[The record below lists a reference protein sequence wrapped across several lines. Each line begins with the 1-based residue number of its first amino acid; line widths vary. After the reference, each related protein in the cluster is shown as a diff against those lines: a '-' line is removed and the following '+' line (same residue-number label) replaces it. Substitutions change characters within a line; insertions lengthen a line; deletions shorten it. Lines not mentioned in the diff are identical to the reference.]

1 MQGLAGS
8 PSVEDD
14 MTIYDELGVRTII
27 NAKGPSTR
35 LSGGFLDAEVAR
47 AMVEASQHCVDMAEL
62 QAAASRVIADTTN
75 AEAGYV
81 TSGAAAG
88 LLLGTAACVT
98 GLDPGKM
105 NRLPDTTGMKNE
117 AVMVRSQRN
126 FYDHAIRGAGVRI
139 VEVGLP
145 DRFAGAGVRDA
156 EGWEIDQAIGER
168 TALVFYVA
176 SAGARPPLAEVVK
189 IAHARGVPVLVD
201 AAGQLPPADNL
212 RRFVA
217 LGADLVAFS
226 GGKAIGG
233 PQASGFLAGRR
244 ELVAAVALQNL
255 DLDFPWELWRPPSDL
270 IDKSLLPGAP
280 HHGIGRPCKVGKEE
294 IVGLV
299 VALRRFAAADP
310 EARRGRWLA
319 LARTLAAQLDGI
331 PGTSA
336 RVVAERP
343 WREIPQV
350 ELALG
355 PEARGTAL
363 ALMQALETGSPPVF
377 ADPARLDEQ
386 VVVFGTSCL
395 REGDPFVIAT
405 RIRDFLGDR

>member
-1 MQGLAGS
+1 MG
-8 PSVEDD
+8 
-14 MTIYDELGVRTII
+14 IYEELGVRTII

-35 LSGGFLDAEVAR
+35 LSGGFLDAEVTR
-47 AMVEASQHCVDMAEL
+47 AMVEASRHCVDMAEL
-62 QAAASRVIADTTN
+62 QSAASRVIAEITG

-88 LLLGTAACVT
+88 LLLGAAACVT

-105 NRLPDTTGMKNE
+105 NRLPDTTGMKDE
-117 AVMVRSQRN
+117 IVMVRSQRN
-126 FYDHAIRGAGVRI
+126 FYDHAVRGAGVRV

-156 EGWEIDQAIGER
+156 EGWEIDQAIGDR
-168 TALVFYVA
+168 TAAVFYVA
-176 SAGARPPLAEVVK
+176 STNAQPPLAEVVK

-201 AAGQLPPADNL
+201 AAGQLPPTDNL

-233 PQASGFLAGRR
+233 PQASGFVAGRR
-244 ELVAAVALQNL
+244 DLIAAAALQHL
-255 DLDFPWELWRPPSDL
+255 DLDFPWELWCPPPDL
-270 IDKSLLPGAP
+270 IDKSVLPGAP

-299 VALRRFAAADP
+299 VALQRFAAADP
-310 EARRGRWLA
+310 AERRGRWLA
-319 LARTLAAQLDGI
+319 LAQALVAELDGI
-331 PGTSA
+331 PGTSVRLLA
-336 RVVAERP
+336 DRP

-350 ELALG
+350 ELALE

-363 ALMQALETGSPPVF
+363 ALMQALEAGSPPVF
-377 ADPARLDEQ
+377 ADPARLHEE
-386 VVVFGTSCL
+386 VVVLGTSCL
-395 REGDPFVIAT
+395 REGDPLVIGA
-405 RIRDFLGDR
+405 RIREFLGGRPMVTP